1 MVRRTK
7 IVCEEKPTRNDD
19 SDLSAAVR
27 NQFTKASYGLRAN
40 FFRPEREPE
49 RVHFLPTSHRL
60 VIWTM
65 GGLNHRSFDLVWSD
79 ECLGGRGKD
88 CTSQSL
94 NCKLLFV
101 QITAHSRL
109 HTKSLKSTE
118 LGGPRGTRR
127 SFLGTLHARRVLQ
140 NENSACCFR
149 EHLEGSVLGKNGAWG
164 VCFGTQTKK
173 PRR

>member
-1 MVRRTK
+1 
-7 IVCEEKPTRNDD
+7 
-19 SDLSAAVR
+19 
-27 NQFTKASYGLRAN
+27 
-40 FFRPEREPE
+40 
-49 RVHFLPTSHRL
+49 
-60 VIWTM
+60 M

-149 EHLEGSVLGKNGAWG
+149 EHSEGSVLGKNGAWG
-164 VCFGTQTKK
+164 VCIGTQTKK
-173 PRR
+173 PEGRAKKFRSLDARRSFAKRNQPRRTLFSPQPCGTNSGRLRMG